1 MSKIIDSL
9 KKRIGRVKKTMQD
22 FFISIYGAYIPLA
35 FVFMIMATQEEK
47 GWAWT
52 FFICGLLLIIAG
64 FFAMRKAWEELN
76 KRQIEERKQRNIDMK
91 LSGILI
97 RQIIGLRQDFKN
109 GGKKDDKSKPDT
121 KPETPNN
128 NTTK

>member
-1 MSKIIDSL
+1 
-9 KKRIGRVKKTMQD
+9 
-22 FFISIYGAYIPLA
+22 
-35 FVFMIMATQEEK
+35 MIMATQEKK

-52 FFICGLLLIIAG
+52 FLFVDYYLLLLV

-97 RQIIGLRQDFKN
+97 RQIIGLRQDFKKWR
-109 GGKKDDKSKPDT
+109 KKR
-121 KPETPNN
+121 
-128 NTTK
+128 